1 MLVNQERSNRFC
13 HFALECKGASELYEY
28 LSLKIAEDEELLEL
42 SAFAQKGQPIPNM
55 LFGAVHYLLL
65 QGKTHALRKYYPSIV
80 EHPNGFETVFL
91 AFKDFCQRYK
101 AEIIGLLQT
110 KLVQTNEVRRCAYLY
125 PAFCYMF
132 KKVAKPLAQIEIG
145 TSAGLQLFWD
155 KYRYSYGTKK
165 TYGAKKTTVHLTSK
179 VTTES
184 LPPLLNSPPP
194 DRKST
199 RLNSSHVAISYAV
212 FCF

>member
-65 QGKTHALRKYYPSIV
+65 QGKTHELREYYPSIV
-80 EHPNGFETVFL
+80 EHPKKLEHAFL
-91 AFKDFCQRYK
+91 AFKDFCQNEQK
-101 AEIIGLLQT
+101 EIIEILQT

-125 PAFCYMF
+125 PAFC
-132 KKVAKPLAQIEIG
+132 
-145 TSAGLQLFWD
+145 
-155 KYRYSYGTKK
+155 
-165 TYGAKKTTVHLTSK
+165 
-179 VTTES
+179 
-184 LPPLLNSPPP
+184 
-194 DRKST
+194 
-199 RLNSSHVAISYAV
+199 
-212 FCF
+212 